1 MAWQLSSAFAE
12 EVPFLREAVAVPL
25 NIAIVDDERELTNLL
40 VMVLN
45 ASGRFNVVATAASGV
60 EALIIVEDRNIDAI
74 LVDLCLP
81 GLNGIM
87 VLERLRET
95 APGLP
100 VVIMSGFPIVDVYSR
115 GARGY
120 LEKQGDLEDFPTKL
134 FNLLVPAD

>member
-1 MAWQLSSAFAE
+1 MAWQQNSAFAD
-12 EVPFLREAVAVPL
+12 EVPLAKVPTAAPL
-25 NIAIVDDERELTNLL
+25 NIAIVDDERELTKLL

-45 ASGRFNVVATAASGV
+45 ASGRFNVVATATSGA
-60 EALIIVEDRNIDAI
+60 EALSIVKDRDIDAL

-115 GARGY
+115 GAKGY
-120 LEKQGDLEDFPTKL
+120 LEKHGDLEDFPTKL
-134 FNLLVPAD
+134 FNLLVPVE

>member
-12 EVPFLREAVAVPL
+12 EAPFLREAVAAPL

-100 VVIMSGFPIVDVYSR
+100 VVIMSGFPIVDV
-115 GARGY
+115 
-120 LEKQGDLEDFPTKL
+120 
-134 FNLLVPAD
+134 

>member
-1 MAWQLSSAFAE
+1 MAWQQSSAFADG
-12 EVPFLREAVAVPL
+12 VPLATVSAAAPL
-25 NIAIVDDERELTNLL
+25 NIAIVDDERELTKLL

-45 ASGRFNVVATAASGV
+45 ASGRFNVVATAASGT
-60 EALIIVEDRNIDAI
+60 EALSIVKDRDIDAL

-115 GARGY
+115 GAKGY
-120 LEKQGDLEDFPTKL
+120 LEKHGDLEDFPTKL
-134 FNLLVPAD
+134 FNLLVPVE